1 MPLVHQLH
9 HPDKNT
15 GTNTTA
21 NVAVIISPIIP
32 VPMACGSP
40 NWPRQEEGQGRHDD
54 RAQECG
60 LKRCVDQVTA
70 LVMQDLGKLDDQ
82 ERVLG
87 RQADDGHQPILKN
100 ALLGTR
106 RNDTASIAPS
116 TPVAL
121 PATSPRRRYRP
132 LW

>member
-70 LVMQDLGKLDDQ
+70 WSYRIWANSMIRSAFLA
-82 ERVLG
+82 G
-87 RQADDGHQPILKN
+87 RPMM
-100 ALLGTR
+100 
-106 RNDTASIAPS
+106 
-116 TPVAL
+116 V
-121 PATSPRRRYRP
+121 TSRS
-132 LW
+132 